1 MKMTRQK
8 NTFLLLGAALVIG
21 LVAMGA
27 SNEVQNAAAEK
38 VEVSTNESTPT
49 DLLVL
54 EELQK
59 TNRILLKM
67 AETYVEQQKATT
79 EFYEKQEKITTQMLT
94 GLKKLDETQTASLKS
109 VTEIS
114 EMIEKLAKTIDN
126 QGKGKDLSIDEL
138 LEDIKSLLRNVNSSI
153 NALPR

>member
-1 MKMTRQK
+1 MTRQK

-38 VEVSTNESTPT
+38 VEVLTNEPSPT

-59 TNRILLKM
+59 TNLILLKM
-67 AETYVEQQKATT
+67 AEAYLEQQKATT
-79 EFYEKQEKITTQMLT
+79 EFNQKATTQILA

>member
-1 MKMTRQK
+1 MTRQK

-38 VEVSTNESTPT
+38 VDVSTNESTPT

-59 TNRILLKM
+59 TNRILLKL
-67 AETYVEQQKATT
+67 AEVYLEQQKATT
-79 EFYEKQEKITTQMLT
+79 EFNQKQQKATTQILAE
-94 GLKKLDETQTASLKS
+94 LKKMDETQTASLENF
-109 VTEIS
+109 TEIS
-114 EMIEKLAKTIDN
+114 EMIEELAENKNTLDT
-126 QGKGKDLSIDEL
+126 GKNGLSVGEL
-138 LEDIKSLLRNVNSSI
+138 LEDIKSLLRTVNSSI